1 MEVNRASKEA
11 MTKCQAREQGVARSK
26 TNPFLL
32 GKKGLCIPQRKLRDL
47 SSFAPGALFL
57 VFLNLSIMFCNMTYT
72 IQYQRGLGEPD
83 RVFLTEPFPSI
94 GFVGEYENSVDPKY
108 RIMLPIKFRRL
119 DDEEHILDNGILF
132 AGTRSDIYIVPEGV
146 WDYFSA
152 QNPHFKKAE
161 RFIRPLTYEFK
172 LDDYGRITIPE
183 PARPYFPPNQ
193 KICVQGKGK
202 FIKISNTQAS
212 KN

>member
-1 MEVNRASKEA
+1 MSGERARGRAFENKSLSFGKERFLYTPKK
-11 MTKCQAREQGVARSK
+11 TKRFVELRARSAFSC
-26 TNPFLL
+26 FLR
-32 GKKGLCIPQRKLRDL
+32 I
-47 SSFAPGALFL
+47 S
-57 VFLNLSIMFCNMTYT
+57 VMVCNMTYT
-72 IQYQRGLGEPD
+72 IQYQQGLDEPD

-94 GFVGEYENSVDPKY
+94 GFIGEYEHSVDPKY
-108 RIMLPIKFRRL
+108 RVMLPRKFRRL
-119 DDEEHILDNGILF
+119 NDEEHILDNGILF

-146 WDYFSA
+146 WEYFST

-172 LDDYGRITIPE
+172 LDDYGRITIPD

-193 KICVQGKGK
+193 KVCVQGKGK